1 MREVLEEPIEQKT
14 IFSEYNEKFPSW
26 NFQIEYLCYWIGR
39 YEPGKHQTPE
49 FEKELIFQWLSQ
61 DR

>member
-1 MREVLEEPIEQKT
+1 MREEKT

-26 NFQIEYLCYWIGR
+26 NLQIEYLCYWIGR

-49 FEKELIFQWLSQ
+49 SEKELISQWLSQ